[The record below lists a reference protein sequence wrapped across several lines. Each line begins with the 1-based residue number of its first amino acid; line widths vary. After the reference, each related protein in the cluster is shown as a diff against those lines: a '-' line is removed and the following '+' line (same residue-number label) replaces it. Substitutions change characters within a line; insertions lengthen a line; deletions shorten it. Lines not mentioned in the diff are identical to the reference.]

1 MTRNLLAEETSPYL
15 LQHKDNPVHWRAWN
29 AETLA
34 LAKRENKPILLSIGY
49 SACHWCHVMAHESFE
64 NEAIARVMN
73 SLFINIKVD
82 REERPDLDAIY
93 QSALAL
99 MGTQG
104 GWPLTMFLT
113 PGREPFWGGTYF
125 PATPGFGR
133 PAFPDLLKSIS
144 ETFHNQNEMV
154 LKNVAAIRQALTRLG
169 RPAGGGGLS
178 VELLDRAAGAAVRL
192 VDPLH
197 GGTSGAPKFPQPC
210 FFRFLWRAYGR
221 TGSTLFREPVTVT
234 LDTMCQGGIYDHLG
248 GGFSRYSTDERW
260 LVPHFEKMLY
270 DNAQLVELLTAAW
283 QDTHSPLYA
292 VRVRETLDWAL
303 GEMRVVKESDAA
315 GGAGGD
321 APDFAF
327 ASAVDADSEGVEGK
341 YYVWTDDEIDAVL
354 GDDSQPFKGAYDVTP
369 GGNWEGRTILN
380 RGRARQLGDA
390 ALEETLARCRA
401 KLLTV
406 RAARVPPQR
415 DDKVLTDWNG
425 LMIAALATAGAA
437 FDEPA
442 WVAAAE
448 AAFSFV
454 LANITEDGRL
464 RHSWCAGRAAH
475 PAVLDDYANMARA
488 ALALFEVTGDRAYL
502 DRAAA
507 WVAVADARYWDGDGG
522 GYFLTADDTGDVIT
536 RTKTANDNAMPSG
549 NGVMVEVL
557 ARLFYLTGKSAYR
570 NRAGELIA
578 VFAGETPE
586 MLLHMPTLLDGYGL
600 LEGAVQIVIVGAPE
614 DPATRA
620 LVRAVF
626 ESDPPNRVLT
636 RLAPGT
642 ALPKGHPAH
651 GKGQVDGLPSAYVCV
666 GPTCGPPVTRP
677 DALIRA
683 LSAL

>member
-1 MTRNLLAEETSPYL
+1 MTHNLLAEETSPYL

-34 LAKRENKPILLSIGY
+34 LAQRENKPILLSIGY
-49 SACHWCHVMAHESFE
+49 AACHWCHVMAHESFE

-113 PGREPFWGGTYF
+113 PEREPFWGGTYF
-125 PATPGFGR
+125 PATPNFGR
-133 PAFPDLLKSIS
+133 PAFPDLLKTIS

-154 LKNVAAIRQALTRLG
+154 LKNVAAIREALTRLG
-169 RPAGGGGLS
+169 RPAGGGGLT
-178 VELLDRAAGAAVRL
+178 VELLDQAAGAAGRL

-210 FFRFLWRAYGR
+210 FFRFLWRAYRR
-221 TGSTLFREPVTVT
+221 TGSTLFREAVTVT

-270 DNAQLVELLTAAW
+270 DNALLVELLTEAW
-283 QDTHSPLYA
+283 LDTHSPLYA

-303 GEMRVVKESDAA
+303 GEMRVVNDAA
-315 GGAGGD
+315 DRAGGD
-321 APDFAF
+321 APVFAF
-327 ASAVDADSEGVEGK
+327 ASAFDADSEGVEGK
-341 YYVWTDDEIDAVL
+341 YYVWTGDEIDAVL
-354 GDDSQPFKGAYDVTP
+354 GDDSAPFKGAYDVTP

-380 RGRARQLGDA
+380 RSAARRLGDA
-390 ALEETLARCRA
+390 PLEEMLARCRA
-401 KLLTV
+401 RLLAA

-442 WVAAAE
+442 WLAAAE

-502 DRAAA
+502 DQAEA

-536 RTKTANDNAMPSG
+536 RTKTASDNAMPSG

-570 NRAGELIA
+570 ERAGELIA

-586 MLLHMPTLLDGYGL
+586 TLLHMPTLLDGYEL
-600 LEGAVQIVIVGAPE
+600 LEKAVQIVVVGAPK
-614 DPATRA
+614 DSATRA

-626 ESDPPNRVLT
+626 DVDPPNRVLT
-636 RLAPGT
+636 QLAPGT

-651 GKGQVDGLPSAYVCV
+651 GKGQVDGLPSAYICV

-677 DALIRA
+677 DALIQA

>member
-1 MTRNLLAEETSPYL
+1 MTRNFLAEETSPYL

-29 AETLA
+29 ADTLA
-34 LAKRENKPILLSIGY
+34 LARREDKPILLSIGY
-49 SACHWCHVMAHESFE
+49 AACHWCHGMAHESFD
-64 NEAIARVMN
+64 NEAIAKVMN
-73 SLFINIKVD
+73 DLFINIKVD

-93 QSALAL
+93 QTALAL

-113 PGREPFWGGTYF
+113 PECEPFWGGTYF
-125 PATPGFGR
+125 PATPRFGR
-133 PAFPDLLKSIS
+133 PAFPDLLRTIS
-144 ETFHNQNEMV
+144 DTFQNQNDMV
-154 LKNVAAIRQALTRLG
+154 LKNVAAIREALTRLA

-178 VELLDRAAGAAVRL
+178 VELLDGAAAVAGRM

-210 FFRFLWRAYGR
+210 LFRFLWRAYRR
-221 TGSTLFREPVTVT
+221 TGSTLFREAVTVT

-270 DNAQLVELLTAAW
+270 DNALLVELLTAAW
-283 QDTHSPLYA
+283 RDSRSPLYA

-303 GEMRVVKESDAA
+303 CEMRVAKEGPD
-315 GGAGGD
+315 GAGEN
-321 APDFAF
+321 ASVFAF
-327 ASAVDADSEGVEGK
+327 ASAFDADSEGVEGK
-341 YYVWTDDEIDAVL
+341 YYVWTEDEIDAVL
-354 GDDSQPFKGAYDVTP
+354 GDESTVFKGAYGVTP

-390 ALEETLARCRA
+390 ALEDTLARCRA
-401 KLLTV
+401 QLLAA

-442 WVAAAE
+442 WLEAAR
-448 AAFSFV
+448 AAFSFILTNV
-454 LANITEDGRL
+454 TEDGRL
-464 RHSWCAGRAAH
+464 RHSWCAGRPGHA
-475 PAVLDDYANMARA
+475 AVLDDYANMGRA
-488 ALALFEVTGDRAYL
+488 ALTLFEVTGDGAYL
-502 DRAAA
+502 DQAEA

-536 RTKTANDNAMPSG
+536 RTKTVTDNAMPPG

-557 ARLFYLTGKSAYR
+557 ARLFYLTGKPGYR
-570 NRAGELIA
+570 DRAEELIS
-578 VFAGETPE
+578 VFAGNSPET
-586 MLLHMPTLLDGYGL
+586 LIHMPTLLDGYEL
-600 LEGAVQIVIVGAPE
+600 LEKAVQIVIVGAP
-614 DPATRA
+614 DDSTTRA

-626 ESDPPNRVLT
+626 DSDPPNRVLT
-636 RLAPGT
+636 RLAPGA
-642 ALPKGHPAH
+642 ALPTGHPAH
-651 GKGQVDGLPSAYVCV
+651 GKGQVHGLPSAYVCV
-666 GPTCGPPVTRP
+666 GPTCGPPVTEP
-677 DALIRA
+677 DALTRA
-683 LSAL
+683 LSEL

>member
-34 LAKRENKPILLSIGY
+34 LAERENKPILLSIGY
-49 SACHWCHVMAHESFE
+49 AACHWCHVMAHESFE
-64 NEAIARVMN
+64 DEAIATVMN
-73 SLFINIKVD
+73 DLFINIKVD

-133 PAFPDLLKSIS
+133 PAFPDLLKTIS

-154 LKNVAAIRQALTRLG
+154 LKNVAAIREALTRLG

-210 FFRFLWRAYGR
+210 FFRFLWRAYRR
-221 TGSTLFREPVTVT
+221 TGSTLFREAVTVT
-234 LDTMCQGGIYDHLG
+234 LDSMCQGGIYDHLG

-270 DNAQLVELLTAAW
+270 DNALLVELLTAAW
-283 QDTHSPLYA
+283 LDTRSPLYA

-303 GEMRVVKESDAA
+303 AEMRVVDEPAD
-315 GGAGGD
+315 GAGGD
-321 APDFAF
+321 APVFAF
-327 ASAVDADSEGVEGK
+327 ASAFDADSEGVEGK
-341 YYVWTDDEIDAVL
+341 YYVWTEDEIDAVL
-354 GDDSQPFKGAYDVTP
+354 GDDSAPFKGAYDVTP

-380 RGRARQLGDA
+380 RSAARRLGDA

-401 KLLTV
+401 RLLAA

-442 WVAAAE
+442 WLAAAE

-475 PAVLDDYANMARA
+475 PAVLDDYANMGRA
-488 ALALFEVTGDRAYL
+488 ALALFEVTGERAYL
-502 DRAAA
+502 DQAEA

-536 RTKTANDNAMPSG
+536 RTKTASDNAMPSG

-570 NRAGELIA
+570 ERAGELIA

-651 GKGQVDGLPSAYVCV
+651 GKDQVDGLPSAYVCV

-677 DALIRA
+677 DALIQA
-683 LSAL
+683 LSAV